1 MKYIKCHKYPPFVLS
16 DPHTILKPSNTYIQK
31 ELLKSKQN
39 KSLNIFYFFCF
50 LYICKEAPL
59 SYCIIRHKRIKTYIQ
74 KKKSILN
81 FSQIFF
87 FYIFKHHLKY
97 RYFIFKTSLIILL
110 VLFLHKY
117 NISTSHTHH
126 SFASTPTL

>member
-1 MKYIKCHKYPPFVLS
+1 MPQIPTLTFYLTHILS
-16 DPHTILKPSNTYIQK
+16 SNHPTHIQK

-39 KSLNIFYFFCF
+39 KSLNIFFLSFF

-59 SYCIIRHKRIKTYIQ
+59 SYCIYYVTRELKLISKI

-81 FSQIFF
+81 FYKI